1 MTETGTYVYAIGR
14 SLDRER
20 LRGVAGLGGAEVR
33 TVEQREL
40 VAIVSTVDLDE
51 FGESGLRRN
60 LENLAWLET
69 TARCHDDVIRRSVG
83 AGAAV
88 APFRLATIYRSDE
101 SVRER
106 IDDLY
111 DNLVAALNRVEGRT
125 EWSVKAY
132 VLPVAPVA
140 QPSATEE
147 TSAGGAGVAY
157 LNRRRAELQGQ
168 AQATEQAAASAEQ
181 VFTEVAARAE
191 ASRRLPPQDQRLS
204 GRAET
209 MALNA
214 TFLVDDD
221 RADEFCGFVASLS
234 GGHPELQIEV
244 DGPWPPYSFAT
255 LEKL

>member
-1 MTETGTYVYAIGR
+1 MSETGTYVYAIGR
-14 SLDRER
+14 SLDHHR
-20 LRGVAGLGGAEVR
+20 LRGVTGLGGSEVR
-33 TVEQREL
+33 TIDRRDL

-51 FGESGLRRN
+51 FGEAGLRRN
-60 LENLAWLET
+60 LENLAWLEN

-83 AGAAV
+83 AGLAL

-111 DNLVAALNRVEGRT
+111 DGLVEALNRVEGRT

-132 VLPVAPVA
+132 M
-140 QPSATEE
+140 QPLGSPDRRSTVDE
-147 TSAGGAGVAY
+147 TAAGGTGVAY
-157 LNRRRAELQGQ
+157 LSRRRAELNGQ
-168 AQATEQAAASAEQ
+168 AEAAQQAAASAEQ
-181 VFTEVAARAE
+181 VFAEVAARAE

-204 GRAET
+204 GRAES
-209 MALNA
+209 MAFNG
-214 TFLVDDD
+214 TFLVDDN
-221 RADEFCGFVASLS
+221 RVTEFCGFVESLTDRFP
-234 GGHPELQIEV
+234 GLQIEV